1 MNIPYRNL
9 VCALAVLGLMTAAPM
24 ALAQTHRSHSAE
36 KQSDQSAAATSED
49 AATAPTSTRSH
60 TWEEID
66 ADGDGA
72 ITKAEARADA
82 GLSTVFDEA
91 DADAD
96 GRLTTAEYTAYIQKR
111 SDAAATQNQGGTG
124 KPH

>member
-1 MNIPYRNL
+1 
-9 VCALAVLGLMTAAPM
+9 MTTAPM
-24 ALAQTHRSHSAE
+24 TLAQTHESHSAG
-36 KQSDQSAAATSED
+36 KQSGQSAAREY
-49 AATAPTSTRSH
+49 AATATTSTRSH

-111 SDAAATQNQGGTG
+111 SDAAATRNQGGTG

>member
-1 MNIPYRNL
+1 
-9 VCALAVLGLMTAAPM
+9 MTAAPM
-24 ALAQTHRSHSAE
+24 TLAQTHESHSAG
-36 KQSDQSAAATSED
+36 KQSGQSAARED
-49 AATAPTSTRSH
+49 AATAPTSTRPH

-111 SDAAATQNQGGTG
+111 SDAAAPQNQGGTG

>member
-9 VCALAVLGLMTAAPM
+9 ACALAVPGLMTAAPM
-24 ALAQTHRSHSAE
+24 ALAQTHESHSAG
-36 KQSDQSAAATSED
+36 KQSGQSAARED
-49 AATAPTSTRSH
+49 AATAPTSTWPH

-66 ADGDGA
+66 ADGA

-111 SDAAATQNQGGTG
+111 SDAAATRNQGGTG